1 MRRADLTLAAIFGVP
16 LMVGVAGLIGL
27 VGALIG
33 EGPWNAIGAVLLAA
47 PCATVVWA
55 RLPRGPGT

>member
-1 MRRADLTLAAIFGVP
+1 MRRTGLTLAVIFGVP
-16 LMVGVAGLIGL
+16 LMLGAASLIGL

-47 PCATVVWA
+47 PCATVIWA
-55 RLPRGPGT
+55 RLRSRSAK